1 MALLGTAISNRGTY
15 VTCYHDNVHKT
26 SKISYSVSML
36 FVNMQMVRE
45 RRRNIFKITTGS
57 KAFDGL
63 LGGGVETAS
72 ITEV

>member
-1 MALLGTAISNRGTY
+1 
-15 VTCYHDNVHKT
+15 
-26 SKISYSVSML
+26 ML